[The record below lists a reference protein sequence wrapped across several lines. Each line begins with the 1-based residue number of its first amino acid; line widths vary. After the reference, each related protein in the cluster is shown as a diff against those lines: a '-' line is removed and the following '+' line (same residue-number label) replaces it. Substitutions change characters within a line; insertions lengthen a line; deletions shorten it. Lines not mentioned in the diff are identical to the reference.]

1 MKVATTQPFRIVYS
15 LFAHEYL
22 GYLLESFA
30 IQLNSKG
37 ELTLRYQNISAKNI
51 HEFAKEASEVDYE
64 LTRLMDSIQAE
75 QIVRKFYNKKISQ
88 ADFFLKVYD
97 SEKGDKILQEA
108 IAGYIEE
115 RRAKILALLRDHARP
130 LYIMG
135 NDGNPTWR
143 QVEIMQEPATV
154 LFHFRRHEHETHYF
168 PTIKHAG
175 QKVHF
180 CKKESIL
187 ICRQP
192 AWLLVENKLYHFA
205 DEVEGQKLSPFLKR
219 PFIAVKK
226 EIEETYYR
234 KFVAPLIA
242 RYHVIA
248 KGFDIVEER
257 PEPRPLLWFSS
268 VAAQASLI
276 PAGQEELPE
285 QSGQILFQLQF
296 DYGRQRC
303 APHEEGSTLVEL
315 KRHNDNYTF
324 YKTIRNLA
332 KEEAILRS
340 LREKGLVLKKG
351 RAIREAG
358 AALAWIDTHRE
369 ALLDEGFVLEQ
380 KTGEGKAYFLGKPS
394 ISIAIEEAHD
404 WFDVKAKVFF
414 GEYEIPFLKLREYI
428 LSGKREFLLPNGQ
441 IAVIPEEWF
450 ERYYDLFHYA
460 QPKGDAAAL
469 RAHHVQLIEH
479 LHKHRLAEVRLSE
492 RLERLRSFERI
503 EDYPLPKGFRGELR
517 PYQKA
522 GYNWL
527 RFLNDYQLGGCLADH
542 MGLGKTIQTL
552 ALLQAEKEKGANMPS
567 LVVVLTSLIYNWQLE
582 AEKFTPD
589 LKIFVYTGTYRNK
602 DTAQFQGYDVILTSY
617 GIVRLDIDLLKD
629 FPFHYV
635 ILDEAQA
642 IKNPSSNISKAVNK
656 LKAKHRLI
664 LTGTPIE
671 NSILDLWS
679 QMNFVNPGLLG
690 NQAYFKRHF
699 LYPIERDGNEAKKEK
714 LYYLIKPFVLRRNKA
729 QVAKELP
736 EKIEQI
742 IYCDMSEMQA
752 KVYEQE
758 KSKYR
763 NEILKRLEKEG
774 LGKTQFFLL
783 QGLTRLRQIAN
794 HPRLAFPDYRGNS
807 GKLEEVLDKL
817 AMIVQEGAKVLVFS
831 QFVSHLQ
838 IVKEYLDLV
847 EWDYAYLD
855 GATKDRQAEVE
866 RFQNDEQ
873 VKLFLISLKAGGLG
887 LNLTAAEYVLLLDPW
902 WNPAVEAQAIDR
914 AHRIGQKSTV
924 ITYRFI
930 SKNTVEEKILALQQS
945 KSRLAE
951 ELIAVE
957 EGFMKSLSPEDIMM
971 LLN

>member
-64 LTRLMDSIQAE
+64 LTRLMDSIQPE

-88 ADFFLKVYD
+88 ADFFLKIYHP
-97 SEKGDKILQEA
+97 EKGDKILQES
-108 IAGYIEE
+108 IARYIEE
-115 RRAKILALLRDHARP
+115 RRAKILALLRDHDRP

-135 NDGNPTWR
+135 NDGNPAWQ
-143 QVEIMQEPATV
+143 QVEIMKEAATV

-180 CKKESIL
+180 HKKESIL
-187 ICRQP
+187 ICHQP
-192 AWLLVENKLYHFA
+192 AWLLIENKLYHFA

-219 PFIAVKK
+219 PFIAIKR
-226 EIEETYYR
+226 ELEETYYR

-242 RYHVIA
+242 RYQVFA
-248 KGFDIVEER
+248 KGFDIIKEK
-257 PEPRPLLWFSS
+257 PAPRPLLWFSS
-268 VAAQASLI
+268 LAAQQKLV
-276 PAGQEELPE
+276 PAGEDAAVE

-296 DYGRQRC
+296 DYGRHRC
-303 APHEEGSTLVEL
+303 APHDEGAALVSVE
-315 KRHNDNYTF
+315 HDNDHYTF
-324 YKTIRNLA
+324 YKTIRSLF
-332 KEEAILRS
+332 KEQAIIQS
-340 LREKGLVLKKG
+340 LKEKGLILKKG
-351 RAIREAG
+351 RAVWDAG

-369 ALLDEGFVLEQ
+369 ALTAEGFVLEQ
-380 KTGEGKAYFLGKPS
+380 KVGEGKAYFVGKPS
-394 ISIAIEEAHD
+394 ISIAIEEVHD
-404 WFDVKAKVFF
+404 WFDIKAKVFF

-460 QPKGDAAAL
+460 QPNGQTATL
-469 RAHHVQLIEH
+469 RPHHVQLVEH

-492 RLERLRSFERI
+492 RLQRLRSFEKI
-503 EDYPLPKGFRGELR
+503 EDYPLPEGFRGELR

-527 RFLNDYQLGGCLADH
+527 RFLNEYQLGGCLADH

-552 ALLQAEKEKGANMPS
+552 ALLQAEKEKGASTPS
-567 LVVVLTSLIYNWQLE
+567 LVVVPTSLVYNWQLE
-582 AEKFTPD
+582 AEKFTPG

-602 DTAQFQGYDVILTSY
+602 DISQFQGYDIVLTSY

-642 IKNPSSNISKAVNK
+642 IKNPSSNISKAVNR
-656 LKAKHRLI
+656 LKSKHRLI

-671 NSILDLWS
+671 NSTLDLWS

-690 NQAYFKRHF
+690 SQAYFKRHF
-699 LYPIERDGNEAKKEK
+699 LYPIERDGDEAKKEK

-729 QVAKELP
+729 QVAKDLP
-736 EKIEQI
+736 EKIEQT
-742 IYCDMSEMQA
+742 IYCDMSELQA
-752 KVYEQE
+752 KVYEEE

-763 NEILKRLEKEG
+763 NEILQRLEKDG
-774 LGKTQFFLL
+774 LGKTQFLLL

-794 HPRLAFPDYRGNS
+794 HPRLAFPDYEGNS

-831 QFVSHLQ
+831 QFVSHLK
-838 IVKEYLDLV
+838 IVKDYLDLV
-847 EWDYAYLD
+847 EWNYAYLD

-866 RFQNDEQ
+866 RFQNDEN
-873 VKLFLISLKAGGLG
+873 VKVFLISLKAGGLG

-914 AHRIGQKSTV
+914 AHRIGQKNTV

-930 SKNTVEEKILALQQS
+930 SKNTVEEKILALQRS
-945 KSRLAE
+945 KRQLAE
-951 ELIAVE
+951 ELITVE
-957 EGFMKSLSPEDIMM
+957 EGFMKSLSSEDIMM